1 MRLAGRGEV
10 RAGKASTTIPM
21 VFSMVFSTSFFTAGG
36 TGFEA
41 FFTAGGVLVVAVCT
55 KKDYMTVALPEFA
68 FSDSAWVRIVQF
80 PTPVPIGDTAM
91 P

>member
-1 MRLAGRGEV
+1 
-10 RAGKASTTIPM
+10 M
-21 VFSMVFSTSFFTAGG
+21 VSPIVFPSSFFTAGG

-55 KKDYMTVALPEFA
+55 RKDYMTVALPEFA
-68 FSDSAWVRIVQF
+68 FNDSAWVR
-80 PTPVPIGDTAM
+80 PTPVPDPIRATAA

>member
-1 MRLAGRGEV
+1 
-10 RAGKASTTIPM
+10 M
-21 VFSMVFSTSFFTAGG
+21 VFPVVFSTSFFTAGG

-68 FSDSAWVRIVQF
+68 FNDSAWVRIV
-80 PTPVPIGDTAM
+80 PVPIPVPIRDTTM

>member
-1 MRLAGRGEV
+1 MMLAAGGEV
-10 RAGKASTTIPM
+10 RVGRGSSTIPTV

-68 FSDSAWVRIVQF
+68 FNDSAWVRIIPV
-80 PTPVPIGDTAM
+80 PVPIRATTM

>member
-1 MRLAGRGEV
+1 MLAGEGEV
-10 RAGKASTTIPM
+10 RVGRGSSTIPT
-21 VFSMVFSTSFFTAGG
+21 MVFSTSFFTAGG

-68 FSDSAWVRIVQF
+68 FNDSAWVRII
-80 PTPVPIGDTAM
+80 PIPVPIRATTM
-91 P
+91 R